1 MGGTTQALLPE
12 CSMAA
17 RRAASLISIGLIW
30 IVLAVS
36 LLPYLAAGQLAPPTT
51 GVVTIVLPPRVVAG
65 RPATLA
71 VLGVDGRLASDIA
84 VDLGDGQRIKTDNT
98 GRSLF
103 AVPSSGD
110 VLFARASGAS
120 TVALVDVVAPPGGH
134 DGASVV
140 PIVSLRDRFSICG
153 AGLRSDADANRVRIN
168 GEPALV
174 LAASPECLVILPGPK
189 TAPGLAQISVE
200 TPGRQWTAST
210 TLVSL
215 QFDTPKPPWEP
226 SRKNQLDVRV
236 LGTEDRIHIIVENA
250 TPGVLKF
257 TKGERQELLTSG
269 GRHNSASVKI
279 ETVRSG
285 DFSFH
290 ARLAPVPDVAASQR
304 YIQVAASLA
313 PENLQHEVQKLASEL
328 SRHPRNLEKVRRR
341 LDEILA
347 VTIPSDFRTLLES
360 VRLAL

>member
-1 MGGTTQALLPE
+1 MDRTKQASLPE

-17 RRAASLISIGLIW
+17 RRAASLISIGLILN
-30 IVLAVS
+30 VLAVS
-36 LLPYLAAGQLAPPTT
+36 LLPFLAKGQLAPSTT
-51 GVVTIVLPPRVVAG
+51 WVVTIVLPPRIVAG

-71 VLGVDGRLASDIA
+71 VLGVDGRLASGIG

-120 TVALVDVVAPPGGH
+120 TVALVDAVAPPDDQH
-134 DGASVV
+134 SAVV
-140 PIVSLRDRFSICG
+140 APIVSLRDRFSICG

-189 TAPGLAQISVE
+189 TPPGPAQISVE
-200 TPGRQWTAST
+200 TPSTQWTAAT

-226 SRKNQLDVRV
+226 SRKSQLDVRV
-236 LGTEDRIHIIVENA
+236 LGTEDRLDIIVENA

-257 TKGERQELLTSG
+257 TKGDRQELLTSG
-269 GRHNSASVKI
+269 GPHNSASVTI
-279 ETVRSG
+279 ETIRSG

-290 ARLAPVPDVAASQR
+290 ARLAPAPDVAASQR
-304 YIQVAASLA
+304 YIRAAASLA
-313 PENLQHEVQKLASEL
+313 PEDLQHEVQMLASEL

-341 LDEILA
+341 LDEILDI
-347 VTIPSDFRTLLES
+347 TISSDFRTLLES
-360 VRLAL
+360 ARNAL